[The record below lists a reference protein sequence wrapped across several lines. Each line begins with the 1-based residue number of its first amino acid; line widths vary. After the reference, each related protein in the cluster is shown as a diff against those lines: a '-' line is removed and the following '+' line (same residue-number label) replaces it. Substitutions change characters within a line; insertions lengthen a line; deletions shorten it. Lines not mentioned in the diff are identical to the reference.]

1 MKTVFDRV
9 SDFEIIDFH
18 THPFTVNNNICAY
31 RADFEMKEEDMLPTL
46 RSVGISAMCGS
57 VIQMED
63 RNNYA
68 TPFEKIKAANRTALA
83 LAERLD
89 GFYIPGFHINPDF
102 IEESIAEVE
111 FMAERGVR
119 LVGELVPYHEGYE
132 TYDHKGLHP
141 IIEAAEKHSMVVNFH
156 TQNPD
161 TIDAMVS
168 AHPNVKFVAAH
179 PGEQPTL
186 LGHVERMMK
195 YDNLYL
201 DLSGTGLFRWHS
213 LRYLVK
219 KVGSERIIF
228 GTDYPTCNPG
238 VYVGGVLAE
247 PLSDRDFENIFSL
260 NAKKLL
266 NL

>member
-31 RADFEMKEEDMLPTL
+31 RNDFKMSEEDMIPTL
-46 RSVGISAMCGS
+46 RSCGISAMCGS

-63 RNNYA
+63 RNSYP
-68 TPFEKIKAANRTALA
+68 TVFEKLKAANRTALA

-89 GFYIPGFHINPDF
+89 GFYIPGFHIHPDF
-102 IEESIAEVE
+102 VEESIKEIE

-119 LVGELVPYHEGYE
+119 LIGELVPYHEGYE
-132 TYDHKGLHP
+132 TYAHEGFEMLRL
-141 IIEAAEKHSMVVNFH
+141 AEKYSMVVNFH
-156 TQNPD
+156 TMNPD
-161 TIDAMVS
+161 TIDALVS
-168 AHPNVKFVAAH
+168 AHPNVKFVSAH
-179 PGEQPTL
+179 PGEQPQL

-195 YDNLYL
+195 YENLYL
-201 DLSGTGLFRWHS
+201 DISGTGIFRWHS
-213 LRYLVK
+213 LRYLVE

-228 GTDYPTCNPG
+228 GSDYPTCNPG

-247 PLSDRDFENIFSL
+247 PLSDKDFENIFSL

-266 NL
+266 GL